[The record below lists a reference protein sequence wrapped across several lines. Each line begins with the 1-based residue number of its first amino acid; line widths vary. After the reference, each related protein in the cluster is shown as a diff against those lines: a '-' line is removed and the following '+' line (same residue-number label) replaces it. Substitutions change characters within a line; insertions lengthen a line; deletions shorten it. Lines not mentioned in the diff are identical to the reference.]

1 MSLSNLAWKKL
12 LKAQNL
18 LDKQEEATLA
28 KLLHLR
34 KQQNLLK
41 KQAGKF
47 LQTDIKDIE
56 ELERLEEEEN
66 CQ

>member
-1 MSLSNLAWKKL
+1 MSSSDLSWKKL
-12 LKAQNL
+12 LKAQNS

-28 KLLHLR
+28 KLLHLQ

-47 LQTDIKDIE
+47 LQMDIKDVE

>member
-1 MSLSNLAWKKL
+1 MLLSDLAWKKL

-18 LDKQEEATLA
+18 LDKQEEATLT
-28 KLLHLR
+28 KLLRLW

-41 KQAGKF
+41 KWAGKF

-66 CQ
+66 Y

>member
-1 MSLSNLAWKKL
+1 MLSSDLAWKKL

-18 LDKQEEATLA
+18 LDEQEEATLA
-28 KLLHLR
+28 KLLRLR

-41 KQAGKF
+41 KWAGEF
-47 LQTDIKDIE
+47 LQMDIKDVE

-66 CQ
+66 H

>member
-1 MSLSNLAWKKL
+1 MSSSNLAWKKL
-12 LKAQNL
+12 LKAQNS

-28 KLLHLR
+28 KLLCLW

-41 KQAGKF
+41 KWAGKF
-47 LQTDIKDIE
+47 LQTDIKDVE